1 MTRRRMFATAL
12 FLSTASLVKGS
23 GVGLV
28 ADRTTPDIRALY
40 QDTDV
45 GVFGRGPGDWEAYDY
60 IEKGTTSG
68 GYTIFERQDES
79 GFIYYVGF
87 DGNVTVLAQLVVLDG
102 NVDFSEMESFAMG
115 NWLPSDAQ
123 FVDEFEGVLVDPDS
137 LQMRA
142 QLWYSDALFNQNISR
157 SGNILVSYGSS
168 GGSGFDR
175 VSVSIGT

>member
-60 IEKGTTSG
+60 IETGTTSG

-102 NVDFSEMESFAMG
+102 NV
-115 NWLPSDAQ
+115 LPDPVPAWIVIGS
-123 FVDEFEGVLVDPDS
+123 LVVQLGTIALNLVVAIAPTRGPQPRTMATAPVVVPPA
-137 LQMRA
+137 LQA
-142 QLWYSDALFNQNISR
+142 
-157 SGNILVSYGSS
+157 
-168 GGSGFDR
+168 
-175 VSVSIGT
+175 T